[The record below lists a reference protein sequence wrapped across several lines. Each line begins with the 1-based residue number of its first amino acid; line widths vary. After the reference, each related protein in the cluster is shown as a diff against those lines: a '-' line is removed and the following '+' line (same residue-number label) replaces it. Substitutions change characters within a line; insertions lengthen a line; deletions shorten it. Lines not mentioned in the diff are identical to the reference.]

1 MPVHY
6 PIAHPFVDPVEHHI
20 NYTFDRLIF
29 LLNKR
34 RVQLLK
40 YIRDTR
46 EDKRAAERERLE
58 TISQLTATQEQFHL
72 NLSQD
77 NLQPYK
83 MRWIGKL
90 ECKKR
95 ETQLNIPVEVQFQL
109 KCVTRELERSISRLG
124 EIVELPVFVPHYATC
139 HTPVV
144 ATGKTG
150 RAPGE
155 LYYPS
160 GVAIHDE
167 THQIFVVNRS
177 NDRVEIFSESG
188 EFLYL
193 LGVGQLSDPRG
204 IVIHGDSVYVSCWR
218 DHTVSKFSLTEMC
231 LVRRIGGRGSNNGQ
245 FKYPCQLTTDLIGRV
260 IIADYGNY
268 RICIHDLDLNH
279 LRNLTNES
287 MSRPYDVK
295 VSRDRLYV
303 LCLDNNPCM
312 LVLTLEGVK
321 LHSLIT
327 CGEGMDVLRPHFFCL
342 DPLNNFVLSDIK
354 SHSIRVFSPEGNLL
368 HTIGREG
375 HQPGMFYRPDG
386 VAITPNGRLVCVSRN
401 KNYGLQIFY

>member
-1 MPVHY
+1 MAVHY

-34 RVQLLK
+34 RVELLK
-40 YIRDTR
+40 YVRDTR

-58 TISQLTATQEQFHL
+58 TISQLTATQEQLHIDL
-72 NLSQD
+72 RQN

-124 EIVELPVFVPHYATC
+124 EIVELPVYVPHYATC
-139 HTPVV
+139 HTSVV
-144 ATGKTG
+144 ATGKIG

-155 LYYPS
+155 LIGPY
-160 GVAIHDE
+160 GVAIHEE
-167 THQIFVVNRS
+167 THQIFVVNQS
-177 NDRVEIFSESG
+177 NNRVEIFSETG
-188 EFLYL
+188 EFLYQ
-193 LGVGQLSDPRG
+193 LGVGQLSGPCG
-204 IVIHGDSVYVSCWR
+204 IAIHGDSVYVSCFG
-218 DHTVSKFSLTEMC
+218 DNSVSKFSLIEMC
-231 LVRRIGGRGSNNGQ
+231 RVMRIGGEGSNNEQ
-245 FKYPCQLTTDLIGRV
+245 FSCPQQLTTDPIGRV
-260 IIADYGNY
+260 FIADNGNR

-279 LRNLTNES
+279 LRNITHLS
-287 MSRPYDVK
+287 MPSPTDVK
-295 VSRDRLYV
+295 VSRDRLYA
-303 LCLDNNPCM
+303 LCPRNNPCM
-312 LVLTLEGVK
+312 LVLTLEGDK

-342 DPLNNFVLSDIK
+342 DPLNNFVLSDYW

-375 HQPGMFYRPDG
+375 HQPGMFYYPRG
-386 VAITPNGRLVCVSRN
+386 VAITPNGRLVSVSMN
-401 KNYGLQIFY
+401 ENYGLQIFH

>member
-1 MPVHY
+1 MAVNY

-34 RVQLLK
+34 RIELLK
-40 YIRDTR
+40 YVRDTR

-58 TISQLTATQEQFHL
+58 TISQLTATQEQLHIDL
-72 NLSQD
+72 RQN

-124 EIVELPVFVPHYATC
+124 EIVELPVYVPHYATC
-139 HTPVV
+139 HTPIV
-144 ATGKTG
+144 ATGKKG

-155 LYYPS
+155 LYDPQS
-160 GVAIHDE
+160 VAIHDE
-167 THQIFVVNRS
+167 THQIFVASQINH
-177 NDRVEIFSESG
+177 RVEIFSETG
-188 EFLYL
+188 EFLYQ
-193 LGVGQLSDPRG
+193 LGVGQLSLPWG
-204 IVIHGDSVYVSCWR
+204 IAIHGDSVYVSCLWV
-218 DHTVSKFSLTEMC
+218 HTVSKFSLTEMC
-231 LVRRIGGRGSNNGQ
+231 LVKRIGGRGSNNGQ
-245 FKYPCQLTTDLIGRV
+245 FNLPRQLTTDLIGRV
-260 IIADYGNY
+260 FIADCYNH

-279 LRNLTNES
+279 LRNITHQS
-287 MSRPYDVK
+287 MSEPYDVK

-303 LCLDNNPCM
+303 LSPRNNPCM
-312 LVLTLEGVK
+312 LVLTPEGVK
-321 LHSLIT
+321 LHSLFT
-327 CGEGMDVLRPHFFCL
+327 RGGGMDVLRLAFFCF
-342 DPLNNFVLSDIK
+342 DSLNNFVVSDEE
-354 SHSIRVFSPEGNLL
+354 SHSIRVFSPEGDLL
-368 HTIGREG
+368 QTIGREG
-375 HQPGMFYRPDG
+375 HQPGMFYKPTG
-386 VAITPNGRLVCVSRN
+386 VAIAPNGRLVCVSKN